1 MNSPRKRHELPA
13 RASSE
18 LRSRSEADV
27 GLDFP
32 PEAFEQ
38 HDDVRPEVVK
48 ALQAKADLILGEE
61 EWVVVEGHVGDR

>member
-1 MNSPRKRHELPA
+1 MGSSRKRHDRPA
-13 RASSE
+13 GASSE
-18 LRSRSEADV
+18 PRFGDKADV
-27 GLDFP
+27 RREFP

-48 ALQAKADLILGEE
+48 ALQTRADIVLSEE